1 MRKGEVAH
9 GGIDVAIG
17 PYSKLAI
24 CNPVLLEKVQR
35 GRISSTSDSKVSI
48 NCDPWCVRLF

>member
-24 CNPVLLEKVQR
+24 CNPVLLEKVKR